1 MTQTHFLYKN
11 EVTIQG
17 GAHYQTGPNSNEV
30 VDKNGPGFEKYAVV
44 NASWERARKFD
55 VGLDITLFDEL
66 SIVFDYFH
74 DRRDRILQKRGSW
87 PIMFGYS
94 NAVPWSNVGKVDN
107 QGYEL
112 SLNWKKELIP
122 GMFID
127 IRGNFT
133 YTKNRYE
140 YIDEPDYPY
149 VWQKKTEKPISALYG
164 YIADGLFESEED
176 IRNSPSQK
184 SLGSTVM
191 PGDIKYRD
199 ITGDGSITTEDQI
212 MLSEFGSLPRIQYG
226 FGLNWSYKNIDFGVF
241 FNGSAQRALMING
254 IAPFCSDDGNNDRNL
269 MKFIADDYWSESN
282 PNPNAQYPRL
292 GVSNPQIANNM
303 VPSSYWL
310 RDGSFLRLKTI
321 EAGYSFPH
329 CRVYVTC
336 NNVAVWSPF
345 KLWDPELAWDAYPLQ
360 RIVNIGV
367 QVNF

>member
-1 MTQTHFLYKN
+1 
-11 EVTIQG
+11 
-17 GAHYQTGPNSNEV
+17 
-30 VDKNGPGFEKYAVV
+30 
-44 NASWERARKFD
+44 
-55 VGLDITLFDEL
+55 
-66 SIVFDYFH
+66 
-74 DRRDRILQKRGSW
+74 
-87 PIMFGYS
+87 
-94 NAVPWSNVGKVDN
+94 
-107 QGYEL
+107 
-112 SLNWKKELIP
+112 
-122 GMFID
+122 
-127 IRGNFT
+127 
-133 YTKNRYE
+133 
-140 YIDEPDYPY
+140 
-149 VWQKKTEKPISALYG
+149 
-164 YIADGLFESEED
+164 
-176 IRNSPSQK
+176 
-184 SLGSTVM
+184 
-191 PGDIKYRD
+191 
-199 ITGDGSITTEDQI
+199 
-212 MLSEFGSLPRIQYG
+212 
-226 FGLNWSYKNIDFGVF
+226 
-241 FNGSAQRALMING
+241 MING